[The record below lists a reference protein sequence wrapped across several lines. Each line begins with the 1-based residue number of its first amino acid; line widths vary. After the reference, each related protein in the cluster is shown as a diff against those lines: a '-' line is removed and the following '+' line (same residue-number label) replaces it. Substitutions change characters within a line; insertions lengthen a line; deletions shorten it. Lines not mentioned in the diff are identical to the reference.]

1 MEFFGYL
8 LAVLIGIFLGIFGG
22 GGSLLSVPVFAYIF
36 SLDEKVATAYSLFT
50 VGISSIVGSI
60 KQLGNIEWKV
70 TLIFGIPSIIAVW
83 LTRFFIIPNLPEI
96 IFDNET
102 FIITRRML
110 IFGIFTF
117 LLFISSFSMIYETNK
132 NVKPINIKNFYALII
147 IEGFVV
153 GSLTGFVGAGGGFL
167 IIPALVLFAKLPM
180 KKAVATS
187 LMIISIKSLIGFLGD
202 VQNVSVDWVFLLTF
216 TSLSI
221 LGIMI
226 GIYLNKFIDG
236 KKLKTAF
243 GWFVLLMGFYKIK
256 LFSSNFFPHKEI
268 LSNQC
273 NYLEI

>member
-132 NVKPINIKNFYALII
+132 NVKPISIKNFYALII

-153 GSLTGFVGAGGGFL
+153 GGLTGFVGAGGGFL
-167 IIPALVLFAKLPM
+167 IIPALVILIGLDI
-180 KKAVATS
+180 KKAIATS
-187 LMIISIKSLIGFLGD
+187 LIIIALKSTFGFFLGD
-202 VQNVSVDWVFLLTF
+202 VMVMNIDWDFLIYF
-216 TSLSI
+216 TIWTILGVIIGTYFGKSIDKLKLKKWFGIFIMVIAISI
-221 LGIMI
+221 LF
-226 GIYLNKFIDG
+226 KEFI
-236 KKLKTAF
+236 
-243 GWFVLLMGFYKIK
+243 I
-256 LFSSNFFPHKEI
+256 
-268 LSNQC
+268 
-273 NYLEI
+273 

>member
-167 IIPALVLFAKLPM
+167 IIPALVILIGLDI
-180 KKAVATS
+180 KKAIATS
-187 LMIISIKSLIGFLGD
+187 LIIIALKSTFGFFLGD
-202 VQNVSVDWVFLLTF
+202 VMVINIDWDFLIYFTILTTLGVIIGTYF
-216 TSLSI
+216 GKSIDKLKLKKWFGIFIMVIAISI
-221 LGIMI
+221 LF
-226 GIYLNKFIDG
+226 KEFI
-236 KKLKTAF
+236 
-243 GWFVLLMGFYKIK
+243 I
-256 LFSSNFFPHKEI
+256 
-268 LSNQC
+268 
-273 NYLEI
+273 

>member
-1 MEFFGYL
+1 MEFFGYI

-22 GGSLLSVPVFAYIF
+22 GGSLLAVPVFAYIF

-167 IIPALVLFAKLPM
+167 IIPALVILIGLDI
-180 KKAVATS
+180 KKAIATS
-187 LMIISIKSLIGFLGD
+187 LIIIALKSTFGFFLGD
-202 VQNVSVDWVFLLTF
+202 VMVMNIDWDFLIYFTILTTLGVIIGTYF
-216 TSLSI
+216 GKSIDKLKLKKWFGIFIMVIAISI
-221 LGIMI
+221 LF
-226 GIYLNKFIDG
+226 KEFI
-236 KKLKTAF
+236 
-243 GWFVLLMGFYKIK
+243 I
-256 LFSSNFFPHKEI
+256 
-268 LSNQC
+268 
-273 NYLEI
+273 

>member
-22 GGSLLSVPVFAYIF
+22 GGSLLAVPVFAYIF

-50 VGISSIVGSI
+50 VGISSIVGTI

-117 LLFISSFSMIYETNK
+117 LLLISSFSMIYETNK
-132 NVKPINIKNFYALII
+132 NVKPINIKNFYVLII
-147 IEGFVV
+147 IEGFIV
-153 GSLTGFVGAGGGFL
+153 GGLTGFVGAGGGFL
-167 IIPALVLFAKLPM
+167 IIPALVILIGLDI
-180 KKAVATS
+180 KKAIATS
-187 LMIISIKSLIGFLGD
+187 LIIIALKSTFGFFLGD
-202 VQNVSVDWVFLLTF
+202 VMVMNIDWDFLIYFTLLTTLGVIIGTYF
-216 TSLSI
+216 GKSIDKLKLKKWFGIFIMVIAISI
-221 LGIMI
+221 LF
-226 GIYLNKFIDG
+226 KEFI
-236 KKLKTAF
+236 K
-243 GWFVLLMGFYKIK
+243 
-256 LFSSNFFPHKEI
+256 
-268 LSNQC
+268 
-273 NYLEI
+273 

>member
-22 GGSLLSVPVFAYIF
+22 GGSLLAVPVFAYIF

-132 NVKPINIKNFYALII
+132 NVKPISIKNFYALII

-167 IIPALVLFAKLPM
+167 IIPALVILIGLDI
-180 KKAVATS
+180 KKAIATS
-187 LMIISIKSLIGFLGD
+187 LIIIALKSTFGFFLGD
-202 VQNVSVDWVFLLTF
+202 VMVMNIDWDFLIYFTILTTLGVIIGTYF
-216 TSLSI
+216 GKSIDKLKLKKWFGIFIMVIAISI
-221 LGIMI
+221 LF
-226 GIYLNKFIDG
+226 KEFI
-236 KKLKTAF
+236 
-243 GWFVLLMGFYKIK
+243 I
-256 LFSSNFFPHKEI
+256 
-268 LSNQC
+268 
-273 NYLEI
+273 

>member
-132 NVKPINIKNFYALII
+132 NVKPISIKNFYALII

-167 IIPALVLFAKLPM
+167 IIPALVILIGLDI
-180 KKAVATS
+180 KKAIATS
-187 LMIISIKSLIGFLGD
+187 LIIIALKSTFGFFLGD
-202 VQNVSVDWVFLLTF
+202 VMVMNIDWDFLIYFTILTTLGVIIGTYF
-216 TSLSI
+216 GKSIDKLKLKKWFGIFIMVIAISI
-221 LGIMI
+221 LF
-226 GIYLNKFIDG
+226 KEFI
-236 KKLKTAF
+236 
-243 GWFVLLMGFYKIK
+243 I
-256 LFSSNFFPHKEI
+256 
-268 LSNQC
+268 
-273 NYLEI
+273 

>member
-22 GGSLLSVPVFAYIF
+22 GGSLLAVPVFAYIF

-50 VGISSIVGSI
+50 VGISSIVGTI

-147 IEGFVV
+147 IEGFIV
-153 GSLTGFVGAGGGFL
+153 GGLTGFVGAGGGFL
-167 IIPALVLFAKLPM
+167 IIPALVILIGLDI
-180 KKAVATS
+180 KKAIATS
-187 LMIISIKSLIGFLGD
+187 LIIIALKSTFGFFLGD
-202 VQNVSVDWVFLLTF
+202 VMVMNIDWNFLIYFTLLTTLGVIIGTYF
-216 TSLSI
+216 GKSIDKLKLKKWFGIFIMVIAISI
-221 LGIMI
+221 LF
-226 GIYLNKFIDG
+226 KEFI
-236 KKLKTAF
+236 K
-243 GWFVLLMGFYKIK
+243 
-256 LFSSNFFPHKEI
+256 
-268 LSNQC
+268 
-273 NYLEI
+273 

>member
-22 GGSLLSVPVFAYIF
+22 GGSLLAVPVFAYIF

-117 LLFISSFSMIYETNK
+117 LLFISSFSMIFETSK
-132 NVKPINIKNFYALII
+132 NVKPINIKNFYVLII
-147 IEGFVV
+147 IEGFIV
-153 GSLTGFVGAGGGFL
+153 GGLTGFVGAGGGFL
-167 IIPALVLFAKLPM
+167 IIPALVIFIGLEI
-180 KKAVATS
+180 KKAIATS
-187 LMIISIKSLIGFLGD
+187 LIIIALKSTFGFFLGD
-202 VQNVSVDWVFLLTF
+202 VMVMNIDWDFLIYFTLLTTLGVIIGTYF
-216 TSLSI
+216 GKSIDKLKLKKWFGIFIMVIAISI
-221 LGIMI
+221 LF
-226 GIYLNKFIDG
+226 KEFI
-236 KKLKTAF
+236 K
-243 GWFVLLMGFYKIK
+243 
-256 LFSSNFFPHKEI
+256 
-268 LSNQC
+268 
-273 NYLEI
+273 

>member
-22 GGSLLSVPVFAYIF
+22 GGSLLAVPVFAYIF

-167 IIPALVLFAKLPM
+167 IIPALVILIGLDI
-180 KKAVATS
+180 KKSIATS
-187 LMIISIKSLIGFLGD
+187 LIIIALKSTFGFFLGD
-202 VQNVSVDWVFLLTF
+202 VMVMNIDWDFLIYFTILTTLGVIIGTYF
-216 TSLSI
+216 GKSIDKLKLKKWFGIFIMVIAISI
-221 LGIMI
+221 LF
-226 GIYLNKFIDG
+226 KEFI
-236 KKLKTAF
+236 
-243 GWFVLLMGFYKIK
+243 I
-256 LFSSNFFPHKEI
+256 
-268 LSNQC
+268 
-273 NYLEI
+273 

>member
-22 GGSLLSVPVFAYIF
+22 GGSLLAVPVFAYIF
-36 SLDEKVATAYSLFT
+36 SLDEKVATAYSLFS
-50 VGISSIVGSI
+50 VGISSIVGTI

-83 LTRFFIIPNLPEI
+83 LVRFFIIPNLPEI

-167 IIPALVLFAKLPM
+167 IIPALVILIGLDI
-180 KKAVATS
+180 KKAIATS
-187 LMIISIKSLIGFLGD
+187 LIIIALKSTFGFFLGD
-202 VQNVSVDWVFLLTF
+202 VMVMNIDWDFLIYFTILTTLGVIIGTYF
-216 TSLSI
+216 GKSIDNLKLKKLFGIFIMVIAISI
-221 LGIMI
+221 LF
-226 GIYLNKFIDG
+226 KEFI
-236 KKLKTAF
+236 K
-243 GWFVLLMGFYKIK
+243 
-256 LFSSNFFPHKEI
+256 
-268 LSNQC
+268 
-273 NYLEI
+273 

>member
-22 GGSLLSVPVFAYIF
+22 GGSLLAVPVFAYIF

-132 NVKPINIKNFYALII
+132 NVKPINIKNFYVLII
-147 IEGFVV
+147 IEGFIV
-153 GSLTGFVGAGGGFL
+153 GGLTGFVGAGGGFL
-167 IIPALVLFAKLPM
+167 IIPALVILIGLDI
-180 KKAVATS
+180 KKAIATS
-187 LMIISIKSLIGFLGD
+187 LIIIALKSTFGFFLGD
-202 VQNVSVDWVFLLTF
+202 VMVMNIDWNFLIYFTLLTTLGVLIGTYF
-216 TSLSI
+216 GKSIDKLKLKKWFGIFIMVIAISI
-221 LGIMI
+221 LF
-226 GIYLNKFIDG
+226 KEFI
-236 KKLKTAF
+236 
-243 GWFVLLMGFYKIK
+243 I
-256 LFSSNFFPHKEI
+256 
-268 LSNQC
+268 
-273 NYLEI
+273 

>member
-22 GGSLLSVPVFAYIF
+22 GGSLLAVPVFAYIF

-50 VGISSIVGSI
+50 VGISSIVGAI

-83 LTRFFIIPNLPEI
+83 LVRFFIIPNLPEI

-132 NVKPINIKNFYALII
+132 NVKPINIKNFYVLII
-147 IEGFVV
+147 IEGFIV
-153 GSLTGFVGAGGGFL
+153 GGLTGFVGAGGGFL
-167 IIPALVLFAKLPM
+167 IIPALVILIGLDI
-180 KKAVATS
+180 KKAIATS
-187 LMIISIKSLIGFLGD
+187 LIIIALKSTFGFFLGD
-202 VQNVSVDWVFLLTF
+202 VMVMNIDWDFLVYFTLLTTLGVIIGTYF
-216 TSLSI
+216 GKSIDKLKLKKWFGIFIMVIAISI
-221 LGIMI
+221 LF
-226 GIYLNKFIDG
+226 KEFI
-236 KKLKTAF
+236 K
-243 GWFVLLMGFYKIK
+243 
-256 LFSSNFFPHKEI
+256 
-268 LSNQC
+268 
-273 NYLEI
+273 

>member
-22 GGSLLSVPVFAYIF
+22 GGSLLAVPVFAYIF

-110 IFGIFTF
+110 IFGIFTL

-132 NVKPINIKNFYALII
+132 NVKPINIKNFYVLII
-147 IEGFVV
+147 IEGFIV
-153 GSLTGFVGAGGGFL
+153 GGLTGFVGAGGGFL
-167 IIPALVLFAKLPM
+167 IIPALIILIGLDI
-180 KKAVATS
+180 KKAIATS
-187 LMIISIKSLIGFLGD
+187 LIIIALKSTFGFFLGD
-202 VQNVSVDWVFLLTF
+202 VMVMNIDWDFLIYFTLLT
-216 TSLSI
+216 SLGVIIGTYFGKSIDKLKLKKWFGIFIMVIAISI
-221 LGIMI
+221 LF
-226 GIYLNKFIDG
+226 KEFI
-236 KKLKTAF
+236 K
-243 GWFVLLMGFYKIK
+243 
-256 LFSSNFFPHKEI
+256 
-268 LSNQC
+268 
-273 NYLEI
+273 

>member
-22 GGSLLSVPVFAYIF
+22 GGSLLAVPVFAYIF

-50 VGISSIVGSI
+50 VGISSIVGTI

-83 LTRFFIIPNLPEI
+83 LTRFFVIPNLPEI

-132 NVKPINIKNFYALII
+132 NVKPINIKNFYVLII
-147 IEGFVV
+147 IEGFIV
-153 GSLTGFVGAGGGFL
+153 GGLTGFVGAGGGFL
-167 IIPALVLFAKLPM
+167 IIPALVILIGLDI
-180 KKAVATS
+180 KKAIATS
-187 LMIISIKSLIGFLGD
+187 LIIIALKSTFGFFLGD
-202 VQNVSVDWVFLLTF
+202 VMVMNIDWNFLIYFTLLTTLGVIIGAYF
-216 TSLSI
+216 GKYIDKLKLKKWFGIFIMVIAISI
-221 LGIMI
+221 LF
-226 GIYLNKFIDG
+226 KEFI
-236 KKLKTAF
+236 K
-243 GWFVLLMGFYKIK
+243 
-256 LFSSNFFPHKEI
+256 
-268 LSNQC
+268 
-273 NYLEI
+273 

>member
-22 GGSLLSVPVFAYIF
+22 GGSLLAVPVFAYIF

-50 VGISSIVGSI
+50 VGISSIVGTI

-117 LLFISSFSMIYETNK
+117 LLLISSFSMIYETNK
-132 NVKPINIKNFYALII
+132 NVKPINIKNFYVLII
-147 IEGFVV
+147 IEGFIV
-153 GSLTGFVGAGGGFL
+153 GGLTGFVGAGGGFL
-167 IIPALVLFAKLPM
+167 IIPALVILIGLDI
-180 KKAVATS
+180 KKAIATS
-187 LMIISIKSLIGFLGD
+187 LIIIALKSTFGFFLGD
-202 VQNVSVDWVFLLTF
+202 VMVMNIDWDFLVYFTLLTTLGVIIGTYF
-216 TSLSI
+216 GKSIDKLKLKKWFGIFIMVIAISI
-221 LGIMI
+221 LF
-226 GIYLNKFIDG
+226 KEFI
-236 KKLKTAF
+236 K
-243 GWFVLLMGFYKIK
+243 
-256 LFSSNFFPHKEI
+256 
-268 LSNQC
+268 
-273 NYLEI
+273 